1 MLINVRGEKFSK
13 ASNTRSY
20 NKYNKVKITIIRIE
34 IRVVSECRK
43 LGCVGWERNA
53 VPSKIEL

>member
-1 MLINVRGEKFSK
+1 MRGEKLSK
-13 ASNTRSY
+13 ASDTQSY